1 MAGEIKELT
10 QCPVC
15 FESYDENGDHIP
27 RILPC
32 HCTLCQSCIGRLIKN
47 NVLECPQDR
56 AKHAANKGVKSFSQN
71 KYILAYL
78 KRELKEKDLKYEEC
92 QEHNMKIVL
101 FCKDESCQL
110 GICPV
115 CMSENHISHDVVN
128 ILGGE
133 KKKLNEKIDPL
144 IQNLYIYNEQILTA
158 KQKIEQESDKIIKQV
173 KTRKEELFKELDEK
187 VVNNNDNIT
196 TLNDIREK
204 TSKSKSHSD
213 IKNKIEFVELI
224 EDLSRT
230 NDLSHEYKFYK
241 LVETEQKLE
250 QHVQVCRE
258 TAPQQIS
265 LNKKVVP
272 NICVSKGKIFPECS
286 NKR

>member
-1 MAGEIKELT
+1 MAEEINELT

-15 FESYDENGDHIP
+15 FESYDENGDNIP
-27 RILPC
+27 HILPC
-32 HCTLCQSCIGRLIKN
+32 HCTLCQSCIGQLIKN

-56 AKHAANKGVKSFSQN
+56 TKHAADKGVKSFSQN

-78 KRELKEKDLKYEEC
+78 KREFKEKDSEYEEC

-101 FCKDESCQL
+101 FCKEESCQL

-115 CMSENHISHDVVN
+115 CMSENHISHDVGN
-128 ILGGE
+128 ILGVE

-158 KQKIEQESDKIIKQV
+158 KQKIEQESDSIIEQV
-173 KTRKEELFKELDEK
+173 KIRKEEIFKDLDEK
-187 VVNNNDNIT
+187 VVNNNDNIA

-213 IKNKIEFVELI
+213 IMNKIKFVELI
-224 EDLSRT
+224 EDLSRS
-230 NDLSHEYKFYK
+230 NKLSHEYKVYE
-241 LVETEQKLE
+241 LVEKEEKLE

-258 TAPQQIS
+258 TVPPQGS
-265 LNKKVVP
+265 PSMKVVA
-272 NICVSKGKIFPECS
+272 NICVLKGKIFPKFS
-286 NKR
+286 NNR

>member
-1 MAGEIKELT
+1 MAEEIKELT

-15 FESYDENGDHIP
+15 FESYDENGDYNP

-32 HCTLCQSCIGRLIKN
+32 HCTLCQSCIGQLIKN

-56 AKHAANKGVKSFSQN
+56 EKHAANKGVKSFSQN
-71 KYILAYL
+71 KYILAFL
-78 KRELKEKDLKYEEC
+78 KRKLKEKDLEYEEC

-101 FCKDESCQL
+101 FCKEASCQL
-110 GICPV
+110 GFCPV

-128 ILGGE
+128 ILGQD

-173 KTRKEELFKELDEK
+173 KTRKEEIFKELDEK
-187 VVNNNDNIT
+187 VVNNNDDIA

-213 IKNKIEFVELI
+213 IMNKIEFVELI

-230 NDLSHEYKFYK
+230 NKLSHEYKFHK

-258 TAPQQIS
+258 TVPQQA
-265 LNKKVVP
+265 P
-272 NICVSKGKIFPECS
+272 PS
-286 NKR
+286 N